1 MAKRR
6 KPNAKALKHAL
17 TRANPH
23 FLVAALMVFQ
33 VTAMLLL
40 AFKTDTVDWQAIAFA
55 VAMPLVSQLV
65 LRIFV
70 RLWPVDRTL
79 MVLILFLCSVSL
91 VTLKDI
97 ARSPVTPGE
106 QGVFMLL
113 GFVVMGFGIAVARLN
128 IDWRKGCVALMCLAV
143 PVILSPF
150 VPGLGNRQYG
160 ALNWIHARQPSR
172 HQARDFGAGV
182 CSGAVRR
189 AADSERPWRV
199 ADLFFDDGS
208 HVLCGHFALGPFF
221 GGIGRGRRLRGD
233 RL

>member
-40 AFKTDTVDWQAIAFA
+40 AFKTDTVDWQAVAFA

-79 MVLILFLCSVSL
+79 MVLILFLWFREFGH
-91 VTLKDI
+91 
-97 ARSPVTPGE
+97 A
-106 QGVFMLL
+106 QGYRPFS
-113 GFVVMGFGIAVARLN
+113 GYSGGT
-128 IDWRKGCVALMCLAV
+128 GCLCCWAL
-143 PVILSPF
+143 
-150 VPGLGNRQYG
+150 
-160 ALNWIHARQPSR
+160 W
-172 HQARDFGAGV
+172 
-182 CSGAVRR
+182 
-189 AADSERPWRV
+189 
-199 ADLFFDDGS
+199 
-208 HVLCGHFALGPFF
+208 
-221 GGIGRGRRLRGD
+221 
-233 RL
+233 